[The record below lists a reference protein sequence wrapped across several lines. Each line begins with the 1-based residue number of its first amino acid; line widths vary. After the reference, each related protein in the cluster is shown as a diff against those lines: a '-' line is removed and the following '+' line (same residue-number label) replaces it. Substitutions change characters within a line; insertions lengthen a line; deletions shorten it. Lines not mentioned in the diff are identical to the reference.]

1 MAHSE
6 LECFVLGLIWQFGR
20 VAAYR
25 IRRHMQD
32 SPSRQWSASTGAIYP
47 VLRRLELHGLIQ
59 GRELHQGKRKRRE
72 YEISETGMAALRE
85 WIGPPMTPEVVTV
98 TFDPLRTRGRF
109 LSVLAPEDRLAWV
122 DASLRALTEVETKV
136 RAWGESHDRDDLFL
150 AATTRNALLE
160 TAARRQWLEEMRGIV
175 LKAAA
180 QARK

>member
-1 MAHSE
+1 
-6 LECFVLGLIWQFGR
+6 
-20 VAAYR
+20 
-25 IRRHMQD
+25 
-32 SPSRQWSASTGAIYP
+32 
-47 VLRRLELHGLIQ
+47 
-59 GRELHQGKRKRRE
+59 
-72 YEISETGMAALRE
+72 
-85 WIGPPMTPEVVTV
+85 EVVTV